1 MPTQYILVFL
11 CFVLPLKG
19 MTQEDTVQ
27 LSLKEVLEIAYTNQ
41 PALRYAVLEREI
53 TEQNVHSNLSGWFP
67 QAGVEANYFRYFE
80 QPVAIFPDFNNPESG
95 QFQEV
100 RTGVPFNS
108 NVNFFVNQSLLNNDL
123 FRARSQASP
132 LRQAADQNTELVKI
146 DLHVN
151 VGQAFYEALLRQE
164 ETRIFEEDLERQM
177 RQLKD
182 ARLLYEAGISDNID
196 YKRATITIKNTRSAI
211 YQARENYQVS
221 LARLRELAG
230 IKSEQFFELAYD
242 MDELIAQVQLDTL
255 EEVNYERRY
264 EMQFLQSQRSLQE
277 TELSYARRAYI
288 PTLSAFFNYNLIFQ
302 TLQGN
307 QVFDRPF
314 PNSLAGF
321 RLAYPIFQG
330 GKRNYDIRAADLM
343 VKQYEVST
351 QELELQIDREYQEAL
366 SAYKANRYQWQVQ
379 EEVQELAEEI
389 YNTVS
394 LQYEEGIKN
403 FLEVIQAETDLRT
416 SRINYINA
424 IFRLMTSKLELQR
437 ARGEILTENL

>member
-1 MPTQYILVFL
+1 MPKQYLVFFL
-11 CFVLPLKG
+11 CFLLPFLG
-19 MTQEDTVQ
+19 NAQEDTVK
-27 LSLKEVLEIAYTNQ
+27 LTLKDVLDIAYTNQ
-41 PALRYAVLEREI
+41 PALRYAVLERDI
-53 TEQNVHSNLSGWFP
+53 TEQNVNSNLSGWFP

-108 NVNFFVNQSLLNNDL
+108 NVNLFVNQSLLNNDL
-123 FRARSQASP
+123 FRARSQADP
-132 LRQAADQNTELVKI
+132 LRQEAEQNTELVKI

-151 VGQAFYEALLRQE
+151 VGQAFYETLLRQE
-164 ETRIFEEDLERQM
+164 ETRIFEEDLDRQM

-196 YKRATITIKNTRSAI
+196 FKRATITIKNTRAAI
-211 YQARENYQVS
+211 YQAKENYLVS

-230 IKSEQFFELAYD
+230 IESEQTFELAYD
-242 MDELIAQVQLDTL
+242 MDDLIAQVNLDTL
-255 EEVNYERRY
+255 EGVNYERRY
-264 EMQFLQSQRSLQE
+264 EMQLLQSQRSLQE
-277 TELSYARRAYI
+277 AESSFARRAYM

-307 QVFDRPF
+307 QIFDRAF

-343 VKQYEVST
+343 LKQYAVSE

-379 EEVQELAEEI
+379 EEVKELAEEI

-424 IFRLMTSKLELQR
+424 VFRLMTSKLELQR
-437 ARGEILTENL
+437 ARGDILTENL

>member
-1 MPTQYILVFL
+1 MPTHYLAVFI
-11 CFVLPLKG
+11 CFLLPFGGKA
-19 MTQEDTVQ
+19 QQDTVQ
-27 LSLKEVLEIAYTNQ
+27 LTLKEVLDIAYSNQ

-53 TEQNVHSNLSGWFP
+53 TEQNIKSELSGWFP
-67 QAGVEANYFRYFE
+67 QAGVEADYFQYFE

-100 RTGVPFNS
+100 RTGVPYNS
-108 NVNFFVNQSLLNNDL
+108 NVNLFVNQSLLNNNL
-123 FRARSQASP
+123 FRARSQADP
-132 LRQAADQNTELVKI
+132 LRQAAEQNLELIKI
-146 DLHVN
+146 DLQVN
-151 VGQAFYEALLRQE
+151 IGQAFYETLLRQE
-164 ETRIFEEDLERQM
+164 EARIFEEDLERQM
-177 RQLKD
+177 RQLQD
-182 ARLLYEAGISDNID
+182 SRLLYEAGISDNID

-211 YQARENYQVS
+211 YQAKENYQVS
-221 LARLRELAG
+221 LARLKELAG
-230 IKSEQFFELAYD
+230 IKADQFFELAYD
-242 MDELIAQVQLDTL
+242 MEELIAQVQLDTL
-255 EEVNYERRY
+255 ESVNYERRY
-264 EMQFLQSQRSLQE
+264 EMQLLQSQQSFQE
-277 TELSYARRAYI
+277 AELSYARRAYI

-302 TLQGN
+302 TPQGN
-307 QVFDRPF
+307 QVFDRAF

-343 VKQYEVST
+343 LKQFEVSA

-379 EEVQELAEEI
+379 EEVKELAEEI

-424 IFRLMTSKLELQR
+424 VFRLMTSKLELQR
-437 ARGEILTENL
+437 ARGDILTENL